1 MDARFTPGRPSP
13 IDQRM
18 TARECGRNGD
28 LSGVMA
34 GSSALRQKRDLKKQ
48 SEAQTVYV
56 NGDRPMEQTEDRHE
70 LEREIERAK
79 RLAAGVTDQTT
90 YQRLTAFIEE
100 LRQRLK
106 QRLTARRSREKIK
119 ARAWELWEQQG
130 RPLGRDVEFWLQA
143 ERELQEDE

>member
-1 MDARFTPGRPSP
+1 
-13 IDQRM
+13 
-18 TARECGRNGD
+18 
-28 LSGVMA
+28 
-34 GSSALRQKRDLKKQ
+34 
-48 SEAQTVYV
+48 
-56 NGDRPMEQTEDRHE
+56 MEQTEDRHE